1 MIRINYKPFV
11 GLCIARVSN
20 PLALG
25 LNHPQSLTMGFF
37 RLGVC
42 VEGWIKLHRQFTEW
56 EWYTDDKCF
65 RLFIHILLKC
75 NHKEAQWR
83 GETIKRGEMI
93 TSLGKLAEQVGMTVQ
108 TLRTTLNKLEST
120 GEINKQSTSKLTR
133 ITVCKYSNYQEEQ
146 QTTNKQ
152 TNKPLTNDQQTT
164 NKQLTTNKNDN
175 NNKNEKNDNN
185 TPHGVGDSEQKL
197 FLEPAEKVKQEP
209 TQREIEF
216 EEFWIVYGRKGN
228 KKKSGE
234 LFRKLTDIQVEEI
247 RANLPAYLFN
257 TQENIKFRKD
267 AQVYLNPKNEHW
279 NDFVFIEE
287 KKNEPTTTTSLW

>member
-11 GLCIARVSN
+11 GLCIVRVSN

-25 LNHPQSLTMGFF
+25 LNHPQSLTMGFYSF
-37 RLGVC
+37 KGLRL
-42 VEGWIKLHRQFTEW
+42 EGWIKLHRQFTEW

-93 TSLGKLAEQVGMTVQ
+93 TSLGKLAEQVGMTLQ

-133 ITVCKYSNYQEEQ
+133 ISVCKYNTYQEEQ
-146 QTTNKQ
+146 QATNKQ

-164 NKQLTTNKNDN
+164 NKQLTTNKND
-175 NNKNEKNDNN
+175 KNEKNDKN
-185 TPHGVGDSEQKL
+185 TPSGAGECSQGL
-197 FLEPAEKVKQEP
+197 FIEPIRKVKEP
-209 TQREIEF
+209 TARENLF
-216 EEFWIVYGRKGN
+216 EEFWVAYGRKGN
-228 KKKSGE
+228 KRRSKT
-234 LFRKLTDIQVEEI
+234 LFLKLKDEQVVEIQN
-247 RANLPAYLFN
+247 NLPAYLFN
-257 TQENIKFRKD
+257 TKENLKFRKD
-267 AQVYLNPKNEHW
+267 AQVYLNPANEHW
-279 NDFVFIEE
+279 NDVVFIEVKE
-287 KKNEPTTTTSLW
+287 KSADVF